1 MPDNVYSSQIMA
13 RNVFFTPNVP
23 RTDPMLKW
31 VVLALLLSLAFHG
44 SLFLY
49 FNLKKIVLPTKLAP
63 EVLIPINVKR
73 PTIPMLDQPDAPPAT
88 PTTSKPIPTLPL
100 DLPQEKP
107 VLTELRVSPQLP
119 ELDSPLPLENPPISK
134 MSPDSITKAEKE
146 SQRQMEQSLATLS
159 ELATK
164 EGPHSSRQPLIK
176 LPPTGK
182 PGAQGLAGTDGIP
195 GLQTVNDLLSKTG
208 SLPTGTRAGIPGGTI
223 YEHGSAELR
232 ESAVAQLQKLG
243 ELIKRHP
250 NATFIIEGHTDST
263 GKPQANQVL
272 SEDRANSVKD
282 WLIAHFNIAADRI
295 ETVGL
300 GNSKMIVQPQ
310 PYDLQSADAFEL
322 EIARQ
327 QPNRR
332 VEIVIKTNR
341 Q

>member
-1 MPDNVYSSQIMA
+1 
-13 RNVFFTPNVP
+13 
-23 RTDPMLKW
+23 
-31 VVLALLLSLAFHG
+31 
-44 SLFLY
+44 
-49 FNLKKIVLPTKLAP
+49 
-63 EVLIPINVKR
+63 
-73 PTIPMLDQPDAPPAT
+73 
-88 PTTSKPIPTLPL
+88 SKPIPTLPL

-107 VLTELRVSPQLP
+107 VLTEIRVSPQLP
-119 ELDSPLPLENPPISK
+119 ELNSPLPLEKPPISK
-134 MSPDSITKAEKE
+134 MSADSITRAEKE
-146 SQRQMEQSLATLS
+146 SQRQMEQALATLS
-159 ELATK
+159 DLAPK
-164 EGPHSSRQPLIK
+164 EGPHSSRQPLLK
-176 LPPTGK
+176 LPPAGK
-182 PGAQGLAGTDGIP
+182 PGAEGLAGTEGIP

-263 GKPQANQVL
+263 GKPQANQIL

-282 WLIAHFNIAADRI
+282 WLIAHFNIAPDRI
-295 ETVGL
+295 DTIGL

-310 PYDLQSADAFEL
+310 PYDLHSPEAFEL

>member
-1 MPDNVYSSQIMA
+1 
-13 RNVFFTPNVP
+13 
-23 RTDPMLKW
+23 
-31 VVLALLLSLAFHG
+31 
-44 SLFLY
+44 
-49 FNLKKIVLPTKLAP
+49 
-63 EVLIPINVKR
+63 
-73 PTIPMLDQPDAPPAT
+73 
-88 PTTSKPIPTLPL
+88 
-100 DLPQEKP
+100 
-107 VLTELRVSPQLP
+107 
-119 ELDSPLPLENPPISK
+119 

-159 ELATK
+159 DLATK
-164 EGPHSSRQPLIK
+164 EGPHSPRQPLIK
-176 LPPTGK
+176 LPPAGK
-182 PGAQGLAGTDGIP
+182 PGAEGTDGIP

-232 ESAVAQLQKLG
+232 DSAVAQLQKLG

-263 GKPQANQVL
+263 GKPQSNQTL

-282 WLIAHFNIAADRI
+282 WLIAHFNIAPDRI

-300 GNSKMIVQPQ
+300 GSSKMIVQPQ
-310 PYDLQSADAFEL
+310 PYDLRSTEAFEL
-322 EIARQ
+322 EVARQ

-341 Q
+341 K